1 MRHKIELWSKMVH
14 ETFAMRLRQALEER
28 GLKQVDLLRIA
39 QAQGKK
45 LGKSQL
51 SQYLSGKTTPRPDM
65 LAFLAA
71 ALEVP
76 EEWLATGQSSNSVPD
91 GPLSPKNIEPAHIV
105 EEAHAKGEPTM
116 RRFNKSSKLNNVSY
130 DVRGPA
136 LDEAMRMEEDGIHIL
151 KLNIGNPAPFGF
163 RTPDEVVQDMASQ
176 LRKTEGYSDSRGLF
190 AARKA
195 IMQYDQIKHIPNVTM
210 NDIYTGN
217 GVSDLINLVMQAMV
231 ETGDEILV
239 PSPDYPLWTA
249 CVTLAGGKAVHYL
262 CDEQAGWLPDMDD
275 MRSKVTS
282 NTKAIVIINPNNPT
296 GALYPREILEEIVQL
311 AREHQLII
319 LADEIY
325 DRLVMDDE
333 EHVSIASLAP
343 DLFCITFNG
352 LSKSHMIA
360 GWRIGWISI
369 SGNKRLGRDLMEGIN
384 VMSNMRLCSNVPAQS
399 IVQTA
404 LGGHQSVK
412 SYVVPGGRVRN
423 QRDFVYERLC
433 AIDGVSVVKPKAAFY
448 IFPRLDPQKFN
459 ISDDEQFQL
468 DLLQDKHV
476 LIVPGRG
483 FNWNT
488 PGYFRI
494 VFLPRRAILGEAL
507 DKIADFLTYY
517 RQ

>member
-1 MRHKIELWSKMVH
+1 ME
-14 ETFAMRLRQALEER
+14 RQ
-28 GLKQVDLLRIA
+28 GLKQVDLLQIA
-39 QAQGKK
+39 ATNSKK

-51 SQYLSGKTTPRPDM
+51 SQYVSGKTMPRPDT
-65 LAFLAA
+65 LAFLSQ
-71 ALEVP
+71 ALDVSEA
-76 EEWLATGQSSNSVPD
+76 WLTGTD
-91 GPLSPKNIEPAHIV
+91 EPQQHTQW
-105 EEAHAKGEPTM
+105 EANAM
-116 RRFNKSSKLNNVSY
+116 RTFKKSSKLDHVSY

-190 AARKA
+190 SARKA
-195 IMQYDQIKHIPNVTM
+195 IMQYDQLKGIPNVTM

-249 CVTLAGGKAVHYL
+249 CITLAGGKAVHYL
-262 CDEQAGWLPDMDD
+262 CDEQADWLPDVDD

-296 GALYPREILEEIVQL
+296 GALYPREVLQEIVEI

-319 LADEIY
+319 LSDEIY

-412 SYVVPGGRVRN
+412 GYVVPGGRVRN
-423 QRDFVYERLC
+423 QRDFVYERL
-433 AIDGVSVVKPKAAFY
+433 AAMEGVSVVKPKAAFY
-448 IFPRLDPQKFN
+448 VFPKLDPNKFH
-459 ISDDEQFQL
+459 ITDDTQFQL
-468 DLLQDKHV
+468 DLLQDKRV
-476 LIVPGRG
+476 LIVPGKG
-483 FNWNT
+483 FNWYT